1 MRLAGTMIHT
11 GDFVN
16 SIEVLDKSIELNPLD
31 PKLMDRKANYF
42 FIYIGQKDYQKAYE
56 IIEEVLEEIPN
67 SGSYKGFK
75 ASVMGYLNKGNE
87 VKKALDEYLKLR
99 PNLKTRDD
107 FKKIFVPN
115 SYLADILIEGFIK
128 AGWEPEN

>member
-1 MRLAGTMIHT
+1 
-11 GDFVN
+11 
-16 SIEVLDKSIELNPLD
+16 
-31 PKLMDRKANYF
+31 
-42 FIYIGQKDYQKAYE
+42 
-56 IIEEVLEEIPN
+56 
-67 SGSYKGFK
+67 
-75 ASVMGYLNKGNE
+75 MGYLNKGNE
-87 VKKALDEYLKLR
+87 AKKALDEYLKLR